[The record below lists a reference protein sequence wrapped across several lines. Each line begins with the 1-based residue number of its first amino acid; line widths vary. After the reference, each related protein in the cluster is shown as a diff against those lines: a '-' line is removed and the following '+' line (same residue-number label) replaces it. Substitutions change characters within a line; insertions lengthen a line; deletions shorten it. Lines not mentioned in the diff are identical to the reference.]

1 MFDLGIEGGT
11 LVTGAG
17 RMPAHLYVSG
27 GRIAAISAECLE
39 ARERVDATGLLV
51 MPGMIDT
58 HVHLMD
64 PGDETREDFPSGT
77 AAAARA
83 GVTTIIEHTH
93 SGAVREVA
101 DLQAKVAHLAD
112 RSRVDFG
119 LAAHAFPDRID
130 QVEPLW
136 RAGATFF
143 KAFTCTTHGIP
154 GFDAARLRA
163 LFTELGRVGAPA
175 LVHGEDDSITAELE
189 AELRA
194 AGRDDNG
201 VIPEWRHPDAELV
214 ALSVVATLAKTSGA
228 RIISAHLSRPDAIET
243 VSAARATGAAMW
255 AESCPQYLTLL
266 AEEVLREGAL
276 RKFTPPARAGD
287 EGDLEHMWAALA
299 AGEITHISSDH
310 APSTREQKA
319 DGSIW
324 DVHFGLPGIDT
335 TMPILLDAG
344 ARGLISYERLVACYS
359 EEPARIYGI
368 AGKGRLEPGADADVI
383 LVDPAHRWTVTATE
397 LSSKAGWSPFEGREL
412 TGRTVRSYLRGELI
426 AGDGFL
432 AEPGVGRFLPGAGAR
447 SE

>member
-1 MFDLGIEGGT
+1 
-11 LVTGAG
+11 
-17 RMPAHLYVSG
+17 
-27 GRIAAISAECLE
+27 
-39 ARERVDATGLLV
+39 
-51 MPGMIDT
+51 
-58 HVHLMD
+58 
-64 PGDETREDFPSGT
+64 
-77 AAAARA
+77 
-83 GVTTIIEHTH
+83 
-93 SGAVREVA
+93 
-101 DLQAKVAHLAD
+101 
-112 RSRVDFG
+112 
-119 LAAHAFPDRID
+119 
-130 QVEPLW
+130 
-136 RAGATFF
+136 
-143 KAFTCTTHGIP
+143 
-154 GFDAARLRA
+154 
-163 LFTELGRVGAPA
+163 
-175 LVHGEDDSITAELE
+175 
-189 AELRA
+189 
-194 AGRDDNG
+194 
-201 VIPEWRHPDAELV
+201 
-214 ALSVVATLAKTSGA
+214 
-228 RIISAHLSRPDAIET
+228 
-243 VSAARATGAAMW
+243 MW

-287 EGDLEHMWAALA
+287 EGDLAHMWAALA

-335 TMPILLDAG
+335 TMPILLDAA

-383 LVDPAHRWTVTATE
+383 LVDPAHRWTVTASE

>member
-1 MFDLGIEGGT
+1 
-11 LVTGAG
+11 
-17 RMPAHLYVSG
+17 
-27 GRIAAISAECLE
+27 
-39 ARERVDATGLLV
+39 
-51 MPGMIDT
+51 MIDT

-163 LFTELGRVGAPA
+163 LFTELARVGAPA

-201 VIPEWRHPDAELV
+201 VIPAWRHPEAERV
-214 ALSVVATLAKTSGA
+214 ALSVVAALATTSGA
-228 RIISAHLSRPDAIET
+228 PLVCAHPRRPGAT
-243 VSAARATGAAMW
+243 RAGTGA
-255 AESCPQYLTLL
+255 
-266 AEEVLREGAL
+266 
-276 RKFTPPARAGD
+276 
-287 EGDLEHMWAALA
+287 
-299 AGEITHISSDH
+299 
-310 APSTREQKA
+310 
-319 DGSIW
+319 
-324 DVHFGLPGIDT
+324 
-335 TMPILLDAG
+335 
-344 ARGLISYERLVACYS
+344 
-359 EEPARIYGI
+359 
-368 AGKGRLEPGADADVI
+368 
-383 LVDPAHRWTVTATE
+383 
-397 LSSKAGWSPFEGREL
+397 
-412 TGRTVRSYLRGELI
+412 
-426 AGDGFL
+426 
-432 AEPGVGRFLPGAGAR
+432 
-447 SE
+447 